1 MFLSQIINFKY
12 SKMLNLNKNVFILIS
27 LLFFNPLLQ
36 SDEGLNNDLYENV
49 LSEVEEILE
58 ENHFKKN
65 VKIKIKSIQEK
76 YLNSID
82 SQKMIFLKSDFD
94 KYIGEFIFGNEEQI
108 LFAFKT
114 FEFFKQKSSNLLNLQ
129 KEVIAA
135 INIESQLDTEGFI
148 FKDRENESRFTNEEA
163 LSNYHMNEARSELI
177 SIFLKEK
184 NLEKSKEKLLKR
196 LVNRE
201 KSLGRIS
208 NDDIFSMYVNSYT
221 GLYDPHTNYMAPK
234 NQEDFE
240 INMYLSLEGIGAI
253 LTIRD
258 GITEIVR
265 LIPGGPAEKS
275 GLINVAD
282 KIVGVAPKLTDEI
295 QDVRD
300 WRIDEVVNLIRGPK
314 GTKVK
319 LEVLSSSMDDDDIGR
334 FIEITRDVVKLED
347 QAAKKKELEINRS
360 GKLFNIGIIELPT
373 FYMDF
378 EAYKKN
384 RYNYKSSSKDVRT
397 LLRELDKNS
406 SDGIILDLRGNGGGS
421 LFEAY
426 SLAKLFIGRG
436 NVVQVMESNG
446 SIQPLGHTMGR
457 QNYIGPIAI
466 LVDKLSAS
474 ASEILAGV
482 IQDYQRGL
490 VIGSQTFGKGTVQR
504 MENLSYG
511 QIKFTEQ
518 KFYRVSG
525 ESTQHKGVIPD
536 IELPFVYSNQE
547 IGEMSYE
554 NALPYN
560 DISPV
565 YYETFDDLSNLDSI
579 KKYSDNRIKDSFM
592 SLYLTETKKL
602 SDLEKNRNLLPV
614 NLTMRKEIRKTSEYK
629 RLLIENK
636 LRKSLGLNPFE
647 NYEAF
652 SNSDLD
658 EISDKKDEI
667 ILEEAAQILIDQIL
681 IKESSRVSYR
691 R

>member
-1 MFLSQIINFKY
+1 MLSIKR
-12 SKMLNLNKNVFILIS
+12 KILIS
-27 LLFFNPLLQ
+27 IFLLFFNTYINSENL
-36 SDEGLNNDLYENV
+36 DLIKYENV
-49 LSEVEEILE
+49 LIEIKDILK

-65 VKIKIKSIQEK
+65 VSVSLEEIQKK
-76 YLNSID
+76 YLDSID
-82 SQKMIFLKSDFD
+82 SQKMIFTNDDFKNFVYD
-94 KYIGEFIFGNEEQI
+94 NDSSYSSQI
-108 LFAFKT
+108 EFAFNI
-114 FEFFKQKSSNLLNLQ
+114 FNVFKDKSINFLEIQRRAISN
-129 KEVIAA
+129 
-135 INIESQLDTEGFI
+135 INSEIQLDTNSFI
-148 FKDRENESRFTNEEA
+148 YKDREDLSRFENQDE
-163 LSNYHMNEARSELI
+163 LSLYHINEARSELI
-177 SIFLKEK
+177 SILLKEK
-184 NLEKSKEKLLKR
+184 KLEKSKEKLFKR
-196 LVNRE
+196 IANRE
-201 KSLGRIS
+201 KSLNRIS
-208 NDDIFSMYVNSYT
+208 NDDVFSMYVNSFT
-221 GLYDPHTNYMAPK
+221 SFYDPHTNYMTPK

-253 LTIRD
+253 LTIKD

-275 GLINVAD
+275 GLIKVSD
-282 KIVGVAPKLTDEI
+282 KIVGVASKVGNEI

-319 LEVLSSSMDDDDIGR
+319 LEVLSPSMSDYDVGK

-347 QAAKKKELEINRS
+347 QAAKKREIEINRS
-360 GKLFNIGIIELPT
+360 GKLFNIGVIELPT

-378 EAYKKN
+378 EAYRKN
-384 RYNYKSSSKDVRT
+384 RFNYKSSSKDVRR
-397 LLRELDKNS
+397 LLRELDKSN

-436 NVVQVMESNG
+436 NVLQVMESNG

-457 QNYIGPIAI
+457 QNYVGPIAI

-474 ASEILAGV
+474 ASEILAGA

-504 MENLSYG
+504 MEELSYG

-536 IELPFVYSNQE
+536 IELPFVFSNKE

-565 YYETFDDLSNLDSI
+565 YYETFENFSNLEPIQNYSKNRVEDS
-579 KKYSDNRIKDSFM
+579 SMN
-592 SLYLTETKKL
+592 LYVNENKKL
-602 SDLEKNRNLLPV
+602 NKLNSETNLLPV
-614 NLTMRKEIRKTSEYK
+614 NLTKRKEIRKSNEDR

-636 LRKSLGLNPFE
+636 LRESLGLETFNSFE
-647 NYEAF
+647 DF
-652 SNSDLD
+652 SNSDTD
-658 EISDKKDEI
+658 EISNKKDEI
-667 ILEEAAQILIDQIL
+667 ILKEAAQILIDQIL
-681 IKESSRVSYR
+681 IKESSRVSFIK
-691 R
+691 

>member
-1 MFLSQIINFKY
+1 MQ
-12 SKMLNLNKNVFILIS
+12 NLNKKNFILIA
-27 LLFFNPLLQ
+27 LLIFNAFLF
-36 SDEGLNNDLYENV
+36 SEEKLNIDKYKNV
-49 LSEVEEILE
+49 LSEVESILE

-65 VKIKIKSIQEK
+65 VNIDTKAIKEK

-82 SQKMIFLKSDFD
+82 SQKMVFDAEDFD
-94 KYIGEFIFGNEEQI
+94 NFSKIEDLNKFSQI
-108 LFAFKT
+108 KFAFEV
-114 FEFFKQKSSNLLNLQ
+114 FEVFKEKSIKFLDLQRQSITEINL
-129 KEVIAA
+129 
-135 INIESQLDTEGFI
+135 ESQLDTNDFI
-148 FKDRENESRFTNEEA
+148 FKDREDEKRFKNLEE
-163 LSNYHMNEARSELI
+163 LSEYHLKEAKSELI
-177 SIFLKEK
+177 SIYLKEK
-184 NLEKSKEKLLKR
+184 DLKKSKEKLLKR
-196 LVNRE
+196 FVNRE
-201 KSLGRIS
+201 KSLNRIS
-208 NDDIFSMYVNSYT
+208 EDDIFSMYVNSFT
-221 GLYDPHTNYMAPK
+221 SFYDPHTNYMTPK

-253 LTIRD
+253 LTIKD

-275 GLINVAD
+275 GLIKVSD
-282 KIVGVAPKLTDEI
+282 KIVGVASKVSEEV

-319 LEVLSSSMDDDDIGR
+319 LEVLAPSMDDDEIGKL
-334 FIEITRDVVKLED
+334 IEITRDVVKLED
-347 QAAKKKELEINRS
+347 QAAKKKEIEINRS

-378 EAYKKN
+378 DAYRKN
-384 RYNYKSSSKDVRT
+384 RYNYKSSSKDVRA
-397 LLRELDKNS
+397 LLRELDNNN

-457 QNYIGPIAI
+457 QNYVGPVAI

-474 ASEILAGV
+474 ASEILAGA

-490 VIGSQTFGKGTVQR
+490 IIGAQTFGKGTVQR

-536 IELPFVYSNQE
+536 IELPLVYSNQE

-565 YYETFDDLSNLDSI
+565 YYETFEELSDLDSL
-579 KKYSDNRIKDSFM
+579 KRYSDNRIKDSSM
-592 SLYLTETKKL
+592 SLYLNETKKL
-602 SDLEKNRNLLPV
+602 FEKEKERNLLPV
-614 NLTMRKEIRKTSEYK
+614 NLTRREKIREDNEIK
-629 RLLIENK
+629 RLSIENN
-636 LRKSLGLNPFE
+636 LRKSLGLDIFE
-647 NYEAF
+647 SYEKF
-652 SNSDLD
+652 TDSDLD

-667 ILEEAAQILIDQIL
+667 ILKEAAQILIDQI
-681 IKESSRVSYR
+681 IYKESSRLSFVN
-691 R
+691 

>member
-1 MFLSQIINFKY
+1 MQ
-12 SKMLNLNKNVFILIS
+12 NLNKKNFILIA
-27 LLFFNPLLQ
+27 LLIFNAFLF
-36 SDEGLNNDLYENV
+36 SEEKLNIDKYKNV
-49 LSEVEEILE
+49 LSEVESILE

-65 VKIKIKSIQEK
+65 VNIDTKAIKEK

-82 SQKMIFLKSDFD
+82 SQKMVFDAEDFD
-94 KYIGEFIFGNEEQI
+94 NFSKIEDLNKFSQI
-108 LFAFKT
+108 KFAFEV
-114 FEFFKQKSSNLLNLQ
+114 FEVFKEKSIKFLDLQRQSITEINL
-129 KEVIAA
+129 
-135 INIESQLDTEGFI
+135 ESQLDTNDFI
-148 FKDRENESRFTNEEA
+148 FKDREDEKRFKNLEE
-163 LSNYHMNEARSELI
+163 LSEYHLKEAKSELI
-177 SIFLKEK
+177 SIYLKEK
-184 NLEKSKEKLLKR
+184 DLKKSKEKLLKR
-196 LVNRE
+196 FVNRE
-201 KSLGRIS
+201 KSLNRIS
-208 NDDIFSMYVNSYT
+208 EDDIFSMYVNSFT
-221 GLYDPHTNYMAPK
+221 SFYDPHTNYMTPK

-253 LTIRD
+253 LTIKD

-275 GLINVAD
+275 GLIKVSD
-282 KIVGVAPKLTDEI
+282 KIVGVASKVSEEV

-319 LEVLSSSMDDDDIGR
+319 LEVLAPSMDDDEIGKL
-334 FIEITRDVVKLED
+334 IEITRDVVKLED
-347 QAAKKKELEINRS
+347 QAAKKKEIEINRS

-378 EAYKKN
+378 DAYRKN
-384 RYNYKSSSKDVRT
+384 RYNYKSSSKDVRA
-397 LLRELDKNS
+397 LLRELDNNN

-457 QNYIGPIAI
+457 QNYVGPVAI

-490 VIGSQTFGKGTVQR
+490 IIGAQTFGKGTVQR

-536 IELPFVYSNQE
+536 IELPLVYSNQE

-565 YYETFDDLSNLDSI
+565 YYETFEELSDLDSL
-579 KKYSDNRIKDSFM
+579 KRYSDNRIKDSSM
-592 SLYLTETKKL
+592 SLYLNETKKL
-602 SDLEKNRNLLPV
+602 FEKEKERNLLPV
-614 NLTMRKEIRKTSEYK
+614 NLTRREKIREDNEIK
-629 RLLIENK
+629 RLSIENN
-636 LRKSLGLNPFE
+636 LRKSLGLDIFE
-647 NYEAF
+647 SYEKF
-652 SNSDLD
+652 TDSDLD

-667 ILEEAAQILIDQIL
+667 ILKEAAQILIDQI
-681 IKESSRVSYR
+681 IYKESSRLSFVN
-691 R
+691 

>member
-1 MFLSQIINFKY
+1 MLSIKR
-12 SKMLNLNKNVFILIS
+12 KILIS
-27 LLFFNPLLQ
+27 IFLLFFNTYINSESL
-36 SDEGLNNDLYENV
+36 DLIKYENV
-49 LSEVEEILE
+49 LIEIKDILK

-65 VKIKIKSIQEK
+65 VSVSLEEIQKK
-76 YLNSID
+76 YLDSID
-82 SQKMIFLKSDFD
+82 SQKIIFTNDDFKNFVYD
-94 KYIGEFIFGNEEQI
+94 NDSSYSSQI
-108 LFAFKT
+108 EFAFNI
-114 FEFFKQKSSNLLNLQ
+114 FNVFKDKSINFLEIQRKAISN
-129 KEVIAA
+129 
-135 INIESQLDTEGFI
+135 INSEIQLDTNSFI
-148 FKDRENESRFTNEEA
+148 YKDREDLSRFENQDE
-163 LSNYHMNEARSELI
+163 LSLYHINEARSELI
-177 SIFLKEK
+177 SILLKEK
-184 NLEKSKEKLLKR
+184 KLEKSKEKLFKR
-196 LVNRE
+196 IANRE
-201 KSLGRIS
+201 KSLNRIS
-208 NDDIFSMYVNSYT
+208 NDDVFSMYVNSFT
-221 GLYDPHTNYMAPK
+221 SFYDPHTNYMTPK

-253 LTIRD
+253 LTIKD

-275 GLINVAD
+275 GLIKVSD
-282 KIVGVAPKLTDEI
+282 KIVGVASKVGNEI

-319 LEVLSSSMDDDDIGR
+319 LEVLSPSMSDYDVGK

-347 QAAKKKELEINRS
+347 QAAKKREIEINRS
-360 GKLFNIGIIELPT
+360 GKLFNIGVIELPT

-378 EAYKKN
+378 EAYRKN
-384 RYNYKSSSKDVRT
+384 RFNYKSSSKDVRR
-397 LLRELDKNS
+397 LLRELDKSN

-457 QNYIGPIAI
+457 QNYVGPIAI

-474 ASEILAGV
+474 ASEILAGA

-504 MENLSYG
+504 MEELSYG

-536 IELPFVYSNQE
+536 IELPFVFSNKE

-565 YYETFDDLSNLDSI
+565 YYETFENFSNLEPIQNYSKNRVEDS
-579 KKYSDNRIKDSFM
+579 SMN
-592 SLYLTETKKL
+592 LYVNENKKL
-602 SDLEKNRNLLPV
+602 NKLNSETNLLPV
-614 NLTMRKEIRKTSEYK
+614 NLTKRKEIRKSNEDR

-636 LRKSLGLNPFE
+636 LRESLGLETFNSFE
-647 NYEAF
+647 DF
-652 SNSDLD
+652 SNSDTD
-658 EISDKKDEI
+658 EISNKKDEI
-667 ILEEAAQILIDQIL
+667 ILKEAAQILIDQIL
-681 IKESSRVSYR
+681 IKESSRVSFIK
-691 R
+691 

>member
-1 MFLSQIINFKY
+1 VNFKI
-12 SKMLNLNKNVFILIS
+12 KNFILI
-27 LLFFNPLLQ
+27 FFLIFG
-36 SDEGLNNDLYENV
+36 SVVFSTDKANNEKYINV
-49 LSEVEEILE
+49 LSEVENILE

-65 VKIKIKSIQEK
+65 VIISPNQIKEK
-76 YLNSID
+76 FLNSID
-82 SQKMIFLKSDFD
+82 SQKTVFTLSNFNKLSNQRNFN
-94 KYIGEFIFGNEEQI
+94 KENQI
-108 LFAFKT
+108 EFAFEVFKKFKEKSINY
-114 FEFFKQKSSNLLNLQ
+114 FEIQKKEILN
-129 KEVIAA
+129 ITS
-135 INIESQLDTEGFI
+135 ESQLETGHFV
-148 FKDRENESRFTNEEA
+148 FKDREDENRFDSEDQLTK
-163 LSNYHMNEARSELI
+163 YQINEAKSELI
-177 SIFLKEK
+177 SILLKE
-184 NLEKSKEKLLKR
+184 NDLSKSKEKLLKR
-196 LVNRE
+196 LDNR
-201 KSLGRIS
+201 KKTLNRIS
-208 NDDIFSMYVNSYT
+208 NDDIFSMYVNSFT
-221 GLYDPHTNYMAPK
+221 SFYDPHTNYLTPK
-234 NQEDFE
+234 SQEDFE

-253 LTIRD
+253 LTIED

-275 GLINVAD
+275 GLIKVSD
-282 KIVGVAPKLTDEI
+282 KIVGVAPKLTEEI

-300 WRIDEVVNLIRGPK
+300 WRIDEVVDLIRGPK
-314 GTKVK
+314 GTKVR
-319 LEVLSSSMDDDDIGR
+319 LEVLSSSMEDDEIGKL
-334 FIEITRDVVKLED
+334 IEITRDVVKLED
-347 QAAKKKELEINRS
+347 QAAKKREIEIKRS

-378 EAYKKN
+378 DAYKKN

-397 LLRELDKNS
+397 LLRELDKNN

-474 ASEILAGV
+474 ASEILAGA

-490 VIGSQTFGKGTVQR
+490 VIGAQTFGKGTVQR

-525 ESTQHKGVIPD
+525 QSTQHKGVVPD
-536 IELPFVYSNQE
+536 IELPYVYSNKE

-565 YYETFDDLSNLDSI
+565 YYETFENLFNLESI
-579 KKYSDNRIKDSFM
+579 KKYSDNRIKNSSM
-592 SLYLTETKKL
+592 NSYIKETNQLIEDENDK
-602 SDLEKNRNLLPV
+602 NLLPV
-614 NLTMRKEIRKTSEYK
+614 NLSFRKEIKTKNEMK
-629 RLLIENK
+629 RLAIENE
-636 LRKSLGLNPFE
+636 LRSSMGLDVFE
-647 NYEAF
+647 SYEEF
-652 SNSDLD
+652 SNSDGM

-667 ILEEAAQILIDQIL
+667 ILKEAAEILIDQIL
-681 IKESSRVSYR
+681 MEQSSRISLR

>member
-1 MFLSQIINFKY
+1 MNFNIKHF
-12 SKMLNLNKNVFILIS
+12 VFIS
-27 LLFFNPLLQ
+27 VLLFGSTLFS
-36 SDEGLNNDLYENV
+36 SDKVSNEKYINV
-49 LSEVEEILE
+49 LSEVENILE

-65 VKIKIKSIQEK
+65 VTISSYQIKEK
-76 YLNSID
+76 FLNSID
-82 SQKMIFLKSDFD
+82 SQKMVFTLSNF
-94 KYIGEFIFGNEEQI
+94 NELSKQTNFNKEHQVE
-108 LFAFKT
+108 FAFEVFKKFKEKSFNY
-114 FEFFKQKSSNLLNLQ
+114 FEIQ
-129 KEVIAA
+129 KEA
-135 INIESQLDTEGFI
+135 ILNITSENQLETRHFI
-148 FKDRENESRFTNEEA
+148 FKDREDENRFDSEDQLIEYQIKEA
-163 LSNYHMNEARSELI
+163 KSELI
-177 SIFLKEK
+177 SILLKEK
-184 NLEKSKEKLLKR
+184 DLSKSKEKLLKR

-201 KSLGRIS
+201 KSLNRIS
-208 NDDIFSMYVNSYT
+208 NDDIFSMFVNSFT
-221 GLYDPHTNYMAPK
+221 SFYDPHTNYLTPK
-234 NQEDFE
+234 SQEDFE

-253 LTIRD
+253 LTIDD

-275 GLINVAD
+275 GLIKVSD
-282 KIVGVAPKLTDEI
+282 KIVGVASKLSEEI

-314 GTKVK
+314 GTKVR
-319 LEVLSSSMDDDDIGR
+319 LEVLSASMEDDEIGKL
-334 FIEITRDVVKLED
+334 IEITRDVVKLED
-347 QAAKKKELEINRS
+347 QAAKKREIEIKRS

-378 EAYKKN
+378 DAYKKN

-397 LLRELDKNS
+397 LLRELDKNN

-474 ASEILAGV
+474 ASEILAGA
-482 IQDYQRGL
+482 IQDYKRVL
-490 VIGSQTFGKGTVQR
+490 VIGAQTFGKGTVQR

-525 ESTQHKGVIPD
+525 QSTQHKGVIPD
-536 IELPFVYSNQE
+536 IELPYVYSNQE

-565 YYETFDDLSNLDSI
+565 YYETFENLSNLESI
-579 KKYSDNRIKDSFM
+579 KRYSNNRIKDSFM
-592 SLYLTETKKL
+592 NSYVKETKQLIEDENNK
-602 SDLEKNRNLLPV
+602 NLLPV
-614 NLTMRKEIRKTSEYK
+614 NLTTRKDIKTKNEMK
-629 RLLIENK
+629 RLAIENE
-636 LRKSLGLNPFE
+636 LRESLDLDIFE
-647 NYEAF
+647 SYEEFA
-652 SNSDLD
+652 NSDGE

-667 ILEEAAQILIDQIL
+667 ILQEAAEILIDQIL
-681 IKESSRVSYR
+681 MEQSSRISYR

>member
-1 MFLSQIINFKY
+1 MNFK
-12 SKMLNLNKNVFILIS
+12 NKNFILIFFLIFGS
-27 LLFFNPLLQ
+27 ALFS
-36 SDEGLNNDLYENV
+36 SDKANNKKYINV
-49 LSEVEEILE
+49 LSEVENILE

-65 VKIKIKSIQEK
+65 VIISPNQIKEK
-76 YLNSID
+76 FLNSID
-82 SQKMIFLKSDFD
+82 SQKTVFTLSNF
-94 KYIGEFIFGNEEQI
+94 NELSNQRNFNKENQI
-108 LFAFKT
+108 EFAFEV
-114 FEFFKQKSSNLLNLQ
+114 FEKFREKSINYFEIQKKEILN
-129 KEVIAA
+129 ITS
-135 INIESQLDTEGFI
+135 ESQLETEHFI
-148 FKDRENESRFTNEEA
+148 FKDREDENRFDSEDQ
-163 LSNYHMNEARSELI
+163 LVKYQINEAKSELI
-177 SIFLKEK
+177 SILLKE
-184 NLEKSKEKLLKR
+184 NDLSKSKEKLLKR
-196 LVNRE
+196 LTNRE
-201 KSLGRIS
+201 KTLNRIS
-208 NDDIFSMYVNSYT
+208 NDDIFSMYVNSFT
-221 GLYDPHTNYMAPK
+221 SFYDPHTHYLTPK
-234 NQEDFE
+234 SQEDFE

-253 LTIRD
+253 LTIED
-258 GITEIVR
+258 GITKIVR

-275 GLINVAD
+275 GLIKVSD
-282 KIVGVAPKLTDEI
+282 KIVGVAPKLTEEI

-300 WRIDEVVNLIRGPK
+300 WRIDEVVDLIRGPK
-314 GTKVK
+314 GTKVR
-319 LEVLSSSMDDDDIGR
+319 LEVLSSSMEDDEIGKL
-334 FIEITRDVVKLED
+334 IEITRDVVKLED
-347 QAAKKKELEINRS
+347 QAAKKREIEIKRS

-378 EAYKKN
+378 DAYKKN

-397 LLRELDKNS
+397 LLRELDKNN

-474 ASEILAGV
+474 ASEILAGA

-525 ESTQHKGVIPD
+525 QSTQHKGVVPD
-536 IELPFVYSNQE
+536 IELPYVYSNQE

-565 YYETFDDLSNLDSI
+565 YYETFENLFNLESI
-579 KKYSDNRIKDSFM
+579 KKYSDNRIKNSSM
-592 SLYLTETKKL
+592 NSYIKETNQLIEDENDK
-602 SDLEKNRNLLPV
+602 NLLPV
-614 NLTMRKEIRKTSEYK
+614 NLTFRKEIKIKNEIK
-629 RLLIENK
+629 RLAIENE
-636 LRKSLGLNPFE
+636 LRSSMGLDVFE
-647 NYEAF
+647 SYEEF
-652 SNSDLD
+652 SNSDGV

-667 ILEEAAQILIDQIL
+667 ILKEAAEILIDQIL
-681 IKESSRVSYR
+681 MEQSSRISFR

>member
-1 MFLSQIINFKY
+1 MNFNIKHF
-12 SKMLNLNKNVFILIS
+12 VFIS
-27 LLFFNPLLQ
+27 VLLFGSTLFS
-36 SDEGLNNDLYENV
+36 SDKVSNEKYINV
-49 LSEVEEILE
+49 LSEVENILE

-65 VKIKIKSIQEK
+65 VTISSNQIKEK
-76 YLNSID
+76 FLNSID
-82 SQKMIFLKSDFD
+82 SQKMVFTLSNF
-94 KYIGEFIFGNEEQI
+94 NELSKQTNFNKEHQVE
-108 LFAFKT
+108 FAFEVFKKFKEKSFNY
-114 FEFFKQKSSNLLNLQ
+114 FEIQ
-129 KEVIAA
+129 KEA
-135 INIESQLDTEGFI
+135 ILNITSENQLETQHFI
-148 FKDRENESRFTNEEA
+148 YKDREDENRFDSEDQLIEYQIKEA
-163 LSNYHMNEARSELI
+163 KSELI
-177 SIFLKEK
+177 SILLKEK
-184 NLEKSKEKLLKR
+184 DLSKSKEKLLKR

-201 KSLGRIS
+201 KSLNRIS
-208 NDDIFSMYVNSYT
+208 NDDIFSMFVNSFT
-221 GLYDPHTNYMAPK
+221 SFYDPHTNYLTPK
-234 NQEDFE
+234 SQEDFE

-253 LTIRD
+253 LTIDD

-275 GLINVAD
+275 GLIKVSD
-282 KIVGVAPKLTDEI
+282 KIVGVASKLSEEI

-314 GTKVK
+314 GTKVR
-319 LEVLSSSMDDDDIGR
+319 LEVLSASMEDDEIGKL
-334 FIEITRDVVKLED
+334 IEITRDVVKLED
-347 QAAKKKELEINRS
+347 QAAKKREIEIKRS

-378 EAYKKN
+378 DAYKKN

-397 LLRELDKNS
+397 LLRELDKNN

-474 ASEILAGV
+474 ASEILAGA

-490 VIGSQTFGKGTVQR
+490 VIGAQTFGKGTVQR

-525 ESTQHKGVIPD
+525 QSTQHKGVIPD
-536 IELPFVYSNQE
+536 IELPYVYSNQE

-565 YYETFDDLSNLDSI
+565 YYETFENLSNLESI
-579 KKYSDNRIKDSFM
+579 KRYSNNRIKDSSM
-592 SLYLTETKKL
+592 NSYVKETKQLIEDENDK
-602 SDLEKNRNLLPV
+602 NLLPV
-614 NLTMRKEIRKTSEYK
+614 NLTMRKDIKTKNEMK
-629 RLLIENK
+629 RLAIENE
-636 LRKSLGLNPFE
+636 LRGSLDLDIFE
-647 NYEAF
+647 SYEEFA
-652 SNSDLD
+652 NSDGE

-667 ILEEAAQILIDQIL
+667 ILQEAAEILIDQIL
-681 IKESSRVSYR
+681 MEQSSRISYR

>member
-1 MFLSQIINFKY
+1 MNFNIKHF
-12 SKMLNLNKNVFILIS
+12 VFIS
-27 LLFFNPLLQ
+27 VLLFGSTLFS
-36 SDEGLNNDLYENV
+36 SDKVSNEKYINV
-49 LSEVEEILE
+49 LSEVENILE

-65 VKIKIKSIQEK
+65 VTISSNQIKEK
-76 YLNSID
+76 FLNSID
-82 SQKMIFLKSDFD
+82 SQKMVFTLSNF
-94 KYIGEFIFGNEEQI
+94 NELSKQTNFNKEHQVE
-108 LFAFKT
+108 FAFEVFKKFKEKSFNY
-114 FEFFKQKSSNLLNLQ
+114 FEIQ
-129 KEVIAA
+129 KEA
-135 INIESQLDTEGFI
+135 ILNITSENQLETQHFI
-148 FKDRENESRFTNEEA
+148 YKDREDENRFDSEDQLIEYQIKEA
-163 LSNYHMNEARSELI
+163 KSELI
-177 SIFLKEK
+177 SILLKEK
-184 NLEKSKEKLLKR
+184 DLSKSKEKLLKR

-201 KSLGRIS
+201 KSLNRIS
-208 NDDIFSMYVNSYT
+208 NDDIFSMFVNSFT
-221 GLYDPHTNYMAPK
+221 SFYDPHTNYLTPK
-234 NQEDFE
+234 SQEDFE

-253 LTIRD
+253 LTIDD

-275 GLINVAD
+275 GLIKVSD
-282 KIVGVAPKLTDEI
+282 KIVGVASKLSEEI

-314 GTKVK
+314 GTKVR
-319 LEVLSSSMDDDDIGR
+319 LEVLSASMEDDEIGKL
-334 FIEITRDVVKLED
+334 IEITRDVVKLED
-347 QAAKKKELEINRS
+347 QAAKKREIEIKRS

-378 EAYKKN
+378 DAYKKN

-397 LLRELDKNS
+397 LLRELDKNN

-474 ASEILAGV
+474 ASEILAGA

-490 VIGSQTFGKGTVQR
+490 VIGAQTFGKGTVQR

-525 ESTQHKGVIPD
+525 QSTQHKGVIPD
-536 IELPFVYSNQE
+536 IELPYVYSNQE

-565 YYETFDDLSNLDSI
+565 YYETFENLSNLESI
-579 KKYSDNRIKDSFM
+579 KRYSNNRIKDSSM
-592 SLYLTETKKL
+592 NLYVKETKQLIEDENNK
-602 SDLEKNRNLLPV
+602 NLLPV
-614 NLTMRKEIRKTSEYK
+614 NLKTRKDLKTKNEMK
-629 RLLIENK
+629 RLAIENE
-636 LRKSLGLNPFE
+636 LRESLDLDIFE
-647 NYEAF
+647 SYEEFA
-652 SNSDLD
+652 NSDGE

-667 ILEEAAQILIDQIL
+667 ILQEAAEILIDQIL
-681 IKESSRVSYR
+681 MEQSSRISYR

>member
-1 MFLSQIINFKY
+1 MVFTLSNFNEL
-12 SKMLNLNKNVFILIS
+12 SKQTDFNKERQVEFA
-27 LLFFNPLLQ
+27 F
-36 SDEGLNNDLYENV
+36 
-49 LSEVEEILE
+49 EV
-58 ENHFKKN
+58 FKKF
-65 VKIKIKSIQEK
+65 KEKSFN
-76 YLNSID
+76 Y
-82 SQKMIFLKSDFD
+82 
-94 KYIGEFIFGNEEQI
+94 
-108 LFAFKT
+108 
-114 FEFFKQKSSNLLNLQ
+114 FEIQ
-129 KEVIAA
+129 KEA
-135 INIESQLDTEGFI
+135 ILNITSENQLETQHFI
-148 FKDRENESRFTNEEA
+148 FKDREDENRFDSEDQLIEYQIKEA
-163 LSNYHMNEARSELI
+163 KSELI
-177 SIFLKEK
+177 SILLKEK
-184 NLEKSKEKLLKR
+184 DLSKSKEKLLKR

-201 KSLGRIS
+201 KSLNRIS
-208 NDDIFSMYVNSYT
+208 NDDIFSMFVNSFT
-221 GLYDPHTNYMAPK
+221 SFYDPHTNYLTPK
-234 NQEDFE
+234 SQEDFE

-253 LTIRD
+253 LTIDD

-275 GLINVAD
+275 GLIKVSD
-282 KIVGVAPKLTDEI
+282 KIVGVASKLSEEI

-314 GTKVK
+314 GTKVR
-319 LEVLSSSMDDDDIGR
+319 LEVLSASMEDDEIGKL
-334 FIEITRDVVKLED
+334 IEITRDVVKLED
-347 QAAKKKELEINRS
+347 QAAKKREIEIKRS

-378 EAYKKN
+378 DAYKKN

-397 LLRELDKNS
+397 LLRELDKNN

-474 ASEILAGV
+474 ASEILAGA

-490 VIGSQTFGKGTVQR
+490 VIGAQTFGKGTVQR

-525 ESTQHKGVIPD
+525 QSTQHKGVIPD
-536 IELPFVYSNQE
+536 IELPYVYSNQE

-565 YYETFDDLSNLDSI
+565 YYETFENLSNLESI
-579 KKYSDNRIKDSFM
+579 KRYSDNRIKDSFM
-592 SLYLTETKKL
+592 NSYVKETKQLIEDENNK
-602 SDLEKNRNLLPV
+602 NLLPV
-614 NLTMRKEIRKTSEYK
+614 NLTIRKDIKTKSEMK
-629 RLLIENK
+629 RLAIENE
-636 LRKSLGLNPFE
+636 LRGSLDLDTFE
-647 NYEAF
+647 SYEEFA
-652 SNSDLD
+652 NSDGE

-667 ILEEAAQILIDQIL
+667 ILQEAAEILIDQIL
-681 IKESSRVSYR
+681 MEQSSRISYR

>member
-1 MFLSQIINFKY
+1 MNFKI
-12 SKMLNLNKNVFILIS
+12 KNFILI
-27 LLFFNPLLQ
+27 FFLIFG
-36 SDEGLNNDLYENV
+36 SAVFSTDKANNEKYISV
-49 LSEVEEILE
+49 LSEVENILE

-65 VKIKIKSIQEK
+65 VIISPNQIKEK
-76 YLNSID
+76 FLNSID
-82 SQKMIFLKSDFD
+82 SQKTVFTLSNF
-94 KYIGEFIFGNEEQI
+94 NELSKQRNFNKENQI
-108 LFAFKT
+108 EFAFEVFKKFKEKSINY
-114 FEFFKQKSSNLLNLQ
+114 FEIQKKEILN
-129 KEVIAA
+129 ITS
-135 INIESQLDTEGFI
+135 ESQLETGHFV
-148 FKDRENESRFTNEEA
+148 FKDREDENRFDSEDQLA
-163 LSNYHMNEARSELI
+163 KYQINEAKSELI
-177 SIFLKEK
+177 SILLKE
-184 NLEKSKEKLLKR
+184 NDLSKSKEKLLKR
-196 LVNRE
+196 LDNR
-201 KSLGRIS
+201 KKTLNRIS
-208 NDDIFSMYVNSYT
+208 NDDIFSMYVNSFT
-221 GLYDPHTNYMAPK
+221 SFYDPHTNYLTPK
-234 NQEDFE
+234 SQEDFE

-253 LTIRD
+253 LTIED

-275 GLINVAD
+275 GLIKVSD
-282 KIVGVAPKLTDEI
+282 KIVGVAPKLTEEI

-300 WRIDEVVNLIRGPK
+300 WRIDEVVDLIRGPK
-314 GTKVK
+314 GTKVR
-319 LEVLSSSMDDDDIGR
+319 LEVLSSSMEDDEIGKL
-334 FIEITRDVVKLED
+334 IEITRDVVKLED
-347 QAAKKKELEINRS
+347 QAAKKREIEIKRS

-378 EAYKKN
+378 DAYKKN

-397 LLRELDKNS
+397 LLRELDKNN

-474 ASEILAGV
+474 ASEILAGA

-490 VIGSQTFGKGTVQR
+490 VIGAQTFGKGTVQR

-525 ESTQHKGVIPD
+525 QSTQHKGVVPD
-536 IELPFVYSNQE
+536 IELPYVYSNKE

-565 YYETFDDLSNLDSI
+565 YYETFENLFNLESI
-579 KKYSDNRIKDSFM
+579 KKYSDNRIKNSSM
-592 SLYLTETKKL
+592 NSYIKETNQLIEDENDK
-602 SDLEKNRNLLPV
+602 NLLPV
-614 NLTMRKEIRKTSEYK
+614 NLSFRKEIKTKNEMK
-629 RLLIENK
+629 RLAIENE
-636 LRKSLGLNPFE
+636 LRNSMGLDVFE
-647 NYEAF
+647 SYEEF
-652 SNSDLD
+652 SNSDGM

-667 ILEEAAQILIDQIL
+667 ILKEAAEILIDQIL
-681 IKESSRVSYR
+681 MEQSSRISLR

>member
-1 MFLSQIINFKY
+1 MLSIKR
-12 SKMLNLNKNVFILIS
+12 KILIS
-27 LLFFNPLLQ
+27 IFLLFFNTYINSENL
-36 SDEGLNNDLYENV
+36 DLIKYENV
-49 LSEVEEILE
+49 LIEIKDILK

-65 VKIKIKSIQEK
+65 VSVSLEEIQKK
-76 YLNSID
+76 YLDSID
-82 SQKMIFLKSDFD
+82 SQKMIFTDDDF
-94 KYIGEFIFGNEEQI
+94 KNFIYGNDSSYLSQI
-108 LFAFKT
+108 EFAFNI
-114 FEFFKQKSSNLLNLQ
+114 FNVFKDKSINFLEIQRRAISN
-129 KEVIAA
+129 
-135 INIESQLDTEGFI
+135 INSEIQLDTNSFI
-148 FKDRENESRFTNEEA
+148 YKDREDLSRFENQDE
-163 LSNYHMNEARSELI
+163 LSLYHINEARSELI
-177 SIFLKEK
+177 SILLKEK
-184 NLEKSKEKLLKR
+184 KLEKSKEKLFKR
-196 LVNRE
+196 IANRE
-201 KSLGRIS
+201 KSLNRIS
-208 NDDIFSMYVNSYT
+208 NDDVFSMYVNSFT
-221 GLYDPHTNYMAPK
+221 SFYDPHTNYMTPK

-253 LTIRD
+253 LTIKD

-275 GLINVAD
+275 GLIKVSD
-282 KIVGVAPKLTDEI
+282 KIVGVASKVGNEI

-319 LEVLSSSMDDDDIGR
+319 LEVLSPSMSDYDVGK

-347 QAAKKKELEINRS
+347 QAAKKREIEINRS
-360 GKLFNIGIIELPT
+360 GKLFNIGVIELPT

-378 EAYKKN
+378 EAYRKN
-384 RYNYKSSSKDVRT
+384 RFNYKSSSKDVRR
-397 LLRELDKNS
+397 LLRELDKSN

-457 QNYIGPIAI
+457 QNYVGPIAI

-474 ASEILAGV
+474 ASEILAGA

-504 MENLSYG
+504 MEELSYG

-536 IELPFVYSNQE
+536 IELPFVFSNKE

-565 YYETFDDLSNLDSI
+565 YYETFENFSNLEPIQNYSKNRVEDS
-579 KKYSDNRIKDSFM
+579 SMN
-592 SLYLTETKKL
+592 LYVNENKKL
-602 SDLEKNRNLLPV
+602 NKLNSETNLLPV
-614 NLTMRKEIRKTSEYK
+614 NLTKRKEIRKSNEDR

-636 LRKSLGLNPFE
+636 LRESLGLETFNSFE
-647 NYEAF
+647 DF
-652 SNSDLD
+652 SNSDTD
-658 EISDKKDEI
+658 EISNKKDEI
-667 ILEEAAQILIDQIL
+667 ILKEAAQILIDQIL
-681 IKESSRVSYR
+681 IKESSRVSFIK
-691 R
+691 

>member
-1 MFLSQIINFKY
+1 MQ
-12 SKMLNLNKNVFILIS
+12 NLNKKNFILIA
-27 LLFFNPLLQ
+27 LLIFNAFLF
-36 SDEGLNNDLYENV
+36 SEEKLNIDKYKNV
-49 LSEVEEILE
+49 LSEVESILE

-65 VKIKIKSIQEK
+65 VSIDTKAIKEK

-82 SQKMIFLKSDFD
+82 SQKMVFDAEDFD
-94 KYIGEFIFGNEEQI
+94 NFSKIEDLNKFSQI
-108 LFAFKT
+108 KFAFEV
-114 FEFFKQKSSNLLNLQ
+114 FEVFKEKSIKFLDLQRQSITEINL
-129 KEVIAA
+129 
-135 INIESQLDTEGFI
+135 ESQLDTNDFI
-148 FKDRENESRFTNEEA
+148 FKDREDEKRFKNLEDLSEYHLKEA
-163 LSNYHMNEARSELI
+163 KSELI
-177 SIFLKEK
+177 SIYLKEK
-184 NLEKSKEKLLKR
+184 DLKKSKEKLLKR
-196 LVNRE
+196 FVNRE
-201 KSLGRIS
+201 KSLNRIS
-208 NDDIFSMYVNSYT
+208 EDDIFSMYVNSFT
-221 GLYDPHTNYMAPK
+221 SFYDPHTNYMTPK

-253 LTIRD
+253 LTIKD

-275 GLINVAD
+275 GLIKVSD
-282 KIVGVAPKLTDEI
+282 KIVGVASKVSEEV

-319 LEVLSSSMDDDDIGR
+319 LEVLAPSMDDDEIGKL
-334 FIEITRDVVKLED
+334 IEITRDVVKLED
-347 QAAKKKELEINRS
+347 QAAKKKEIEINRS

-378 EAYKKN
+378 DAYRKN
-384 RYNYKSSSKDVRT
+384 RYNYKSSSKDVRA
-397 LLRELDKNS
+397 LLRELDNNN

-457 QNYIGPIAI
+457 QNYVGPVAI

-490 VIGSQTFGKGTVQR
+490 IIGAQTFGKGTVQR

-536 IELPFVYSNQE
+536 IELPLVYSNQE

-565 YYETFDDLSNLDSI
+565 YYETFEELSDLDSL
-579 KKYSDNRIKDSFM
+579 KRYSDNRIKDSSM
-592 SLYLTETKKL
+592 SLYLNETKKL
-602 SDLEKNRNLLPV
+602 FEKEKERNLLPV
-614 NLTMRKEIRKTSEYK
+614 NLTRREKIREDNEIK
-629 RLLIENK
+629 RLSIENN
-636 LRKSLGLNPFE
+636 LRKSLGLDIFE
-647 NYEAF
+647 SYEKF
-652 SNSDLD
+652 TDSDLD

-667 ILEEAAQILIDQIL
+667 ILKEAAQILIDQI
-681 IKESSRVSYR
+681 IYKESSRLSFVN
-691 R
+691 

>member
-1 MFLSQIINFKY
+1 MQ
-12 SKMLNLNKNVFILIS
+12 NLNKKNFILIA
-27 LLFFNPLLQ
+27 LLIFNAFLF
-36 SDEGLNNDLYENV
+36 SEEKLNIDKYKNV
-49 LSEVEEILE
+49 LSEVESILE

-65 VKIKIKSIQEK
+65 VSIDTKAIKEK
-76 YLNSID
+76 YFNSID
-82 SQKMIFLKSDFD
+82 SQKMVFDAEDFD
-94 KYIGEFIFGNEEQI
+94 NFSKIEDLNKFSQI
-108 LFAFKT
+108 KFAFEV
-114 FEFFKQKSSNLLNLQ
+114 FEVFKEKSIKFLDLQRQSITEINL
-129 KEVIAA
+129 
-135 INIESQLDTEGFI
+135 ESQLDTNDFI
-148 FKDRENESRFTNEEA
+148 FKDREDEKRFKNLEE
-163 LSNYHMNEARSELI
+163 LSEYHLKEAKSELI
-177 SIFLKEK
+177 SIYLKEK
-184 NLEKSKEKLLKR
+184 DLKKSKEKLLKR
-196 LVNRE
+196 FVNRE
-201 KSLGRIS
+201 KSLNRIS
-208 NDDIFSMYVNSYT
+208 EDDIFSMYVNSFT
-221 GLYDPHTNYMAPK
+221 SFYDPHTNYMTPK

-253 LTIRD
+253 LTIKD

-275 GLINVAD
+275 GLIKVSD
-282 KIVGVAPKLTDEI
+282 KIVGVASKVSEEV

-319 LEVLSSSMDDDDIGR
+319 LEVLAPSMDDDEIGKL
-334 FIEITRDVVKLED
+334 IEITRDVVKLED
-347 QAAKKKELEINRS
+347 QAAKKKEIEINRS

-378 EAYKKN
+378 DAYRKN
-384 RYNYKSSSKDVRT
+384 RYNYKSSSKDVRA
-397 LLRELDKNS
+397 LLRELDNNN

-457 QNYIGPIAI
+457 QNYVGPVAI

-474 ASEILAGV
+474 ASEILAGA

-490 VIGSQTFGKGTVQR
+490 IIGAQTFGKGTVQR

-536 IELPFVYSNQE
+536 IELPLVYSNQE

-565 YYETFDDLSNLDSI
+565 YYETFEELSDLDSL
-579 KKYSDNRIKDSFM
+579 KRYSDNRIKDSSM
-592 SLYLTETKKL
+592 SLYLNETKKL
-602 SDLEKNRNLLPV
+602 FEKEKERNLLPV
-614 NLTMRKEIRKTSEYK
+614 NLTRREKIREDNEIK
-629 RLLIENK
+629 RLSIENN
-636 LRKSLGLNPFE
+636 LRKSLGLDIFE
-647 NYEAF
+647 SYEKF
-652 SNSDLD
+652 TDSDLD

-667 ILEEAAQILIDQIL
+667 ILKEAAQILIDQI
-681 IKESSRVSYR
+681 IYKESSRLSFVN
-691 R
+691 

>member
-1 MFLSQIINFKY
+1 MNFNIKHF
-12 SKMLNLNKNVFILIS
+12 VFIS
-27 LLFFNPLLQ
+27 VLLFGSTLFS
-36 SDEGLNNDLYENV
+36 SDKVSNEKYINV
-49 LSEVEEILE
+49 LSEVENILE

-65 VKIKIKSIQEK
+65 VTISSYQIKEK
-76 YLNSID
+76 FLNSID
-82 SQKMIFLKSDFD
+82 SQKMVFTLSNF
-94 KYIGEFIFGNEEQI
+94 NELSKQTNFNKEHQVE
-108 LFAFKT
+108 FAFEVFKKFKEKSFNY
-114 FEFFKQKSSNLLNLQ
+114 FEIQ
-129 KEVIAA
+129 KEA
-135 INIESQLDTEGFI
+135 ILNITSENQLETQHFI
-148 FKDRENESRFTNEEA
+148 FKDREDENRFDSEDQLIEYQIKEA
-163 LSNYHMNEARSELI
+163 KSELI
-177 SIFLKEK
+177 SILLKEK
-184 NLEKSKEKLLKR
+184 DLSKSKEKLLKR

-201 KSLGRIS
+201 KSLNRIS
-208 NDDIFSMYVNSYT
+208 NDDIFSMFVNSFT
-221 GLYDPHTNYMAPK
+221 SFYDPHTNYLTPK
-234 NQEDFE
+234 SQEDFE

-253 LTIRD
+253 LTIDD

-275 GLINVAD
+275 GLIKVSD
-282 KIVGVAPKLTDEI
+282 KIVGVASKLSEEI

-314 GTKVK
+314 GTKVR
-319 LEVLSSSMDDDDIGR
+319 LEVLSASMEDDEIGKL
-334 FIEITRDVVKLED
+334 IEITRDVVKLED
-347 QAAKKKELEINRS
+347 QAAKKREIEIKRS

-378 EAYKKN
+378 DAYKKN

-397 LLRELDKNS
+397 LLRELDKNN

-474 ASEILAGV
+474 ASEILAGA

-490 VIGSQTFGKGTVQR
+490 VIGAQTFGKGTVQR

-525 ESTQHKGVIPD
+525 QSTQHKGVIPD
-536 IELPFVYSNQE
+536 IELPYVYSNQE

-565 YYETFDDLSNLDSI
+565 YYETFENLSNLESI
-579 KKYSDNRIKDSFM
+579 KRYSNNRIKDSFM
-592 SLYLTETKKL
+592 NSYVKETKQLIEDENNK
-602 SDLEKNRNLLPV
+602 NLLPV
-614 NLTMRKEIRKTSEYK
+614 NLTTRKDIKTKNEMK
-629 RLLIENK
+629 RLAIENE
-636 LRKSLGLNPFE
+636 LRGSLDLDIFE
-647 NYEAF
+647 SYEEFA
-652 SNSDLD
+652 NSDGE

-667 ILEEAAQILIDQIL
+667 ILQEAAEILIDQIL
-681 IKESSRVSYR
+681 MEQSSRISYR

>member
-1 MFLSQIINFKY
+1 MNFKI
-12 SKMLNLNKNVFILIS
+12 KNFILI
-27 LLFFNPLLQ
+27 FFLIFG
-36 SDEGLNNDLYENV
+36 SAVFSTDKANNEKYINV
-49 LSEVEEILE
+49 LSEVENILE

-65 VKIKIKSIQEK
+65 VFISSNQIKEK
-76 YLNSID
+76 FLNSID
-82 SQKMIFLKSDFD
+82 SQKTVFTLSNF
-94 KYIGEFIFGNEEQI
+94 NELSNQRNFNKENQI
-108 LFAFKT
+108 EFAFEV
-114 FEFFKQKSSNLLNLQ
+114 FEKFKEKSINYFEIQKKEILN
-129 KEVIAA
+129 ITS
-135 INIESQLDTEGFI
+135 ESQLETENFI
-148 FKDRENESRFTNEEA
+148 FKDREDENRFDSEDQ
-163 LSNYHMNEARSELI
+163 LIKYQINEAKSELI
-177 SIFLKEK
+177 SILLKE
-184 NLEKSKEKLLKR
+184 NDLSKSKEKLLKR
-196 LVNRE
+196 LANR
-201 KSLGRIS
+201 KKTLNRIS
-208 NDDIFSMYVNSYT
+208 NDDIFSMYVNSFT
-221 GLYDPHTNYMAPK
+221 SFYDPHTNYLTPK
-234 NQEDFE
+234 SQEDFE

-253 LTIRD
+253 LTIED

-275 GLINVAD
+275 GLIKVSD
-282 KIVGVAPKLTDEI
+282 KIVGVAPKLTEEI

-300 WRIDEVVNLIRGPK
+300 WRIDEVVDLIRGPK
-314 GTKVK
+314 GTKVR
-319 LEVLSSSMDDDDIGR
+319 LEVLSSSMEDDEIGKL
-334 FIEITRDVVKLED
+334 IEITRDVVKLED
-347 QAAKKKELEINRS
+347 QAAKKREIEIKRS

-378 EAYKKN
+378 DAYKKN

-397 LLRELDKNS
+397 LLRELDKNN

-474 ASEILAGV
+474 ASEILAGA

-525 ESTQHKGVIPD
+525 QSTQHKGVVPD
-536 IELPFVYSNQE
+536 IELPYVYSNQE

-565 YYETFDDLSNLDSI
+565 YYETFENLFNLESI
-579 KKYSDNRIKDSFM
+579 KRYSSNRIKNSSM
-592 SLYLTETKKL
+592 NSYVKETKQLIEDENDK
-602 SDLEKNRNLLPV
+602 NLLPV
-614 NLTMRKEIRKTSEYK
+614 NLTLRKEIKINNEIK
-629 RLLIENK
+629 RLAIENE
-636 LRKSLGLNPFE
+636 LRGSMGLDIFE
-647 NYEAF
+647 SYEEF
-652 SNSDLD
+652 SNSDGV

-667 ILEEAAQILIDQIL
+667 ILKEAAEILIDQIL
-681 IKESSRVSYR
+681 MKQSSRISFR

>member
-1 MFLSQIINFKY
+1 MNFNIKHF
-12 SKMLNLNKNVFILIS
+12 VFIS
-27 LLFFNPLLQ
+27 VLLFGSTLFS
-36 SDEGLNNDLYENV
+36 SDKASNEKYINV
-49 LSEVEEILE
+49 LSEVENILE

-65 VKIKIKSIQEK
+65 VTISSYQIKEMF
-76 YLNSID
+76 LNSID
-82 SQKMIFLKSDFD
+82 SHKMVFTLSNF
-94 KYIGEFIFGNEEQI
+94 NELSKQTNFNKEHQVE
-108 LFAFKT
+108 FAFEVFKKFKEKSFNY
-114 FEFFKQKSSNLLNLQ
+114 FEIQ
-129 KEVIAA
+129 KEA
-135 INIESQLDTEGFI
+135 ILNITSENQLETQHFI
-148 FKDRENESRFTNEEA
+148 FKDREDENRFDSEDQLIEYQIKEA
-163 LSNYHMNEARSELI
+163 KSELI
-177 SIFLKEK
+177 SILLKEK
-184 NLEKSKEKLLKR
+184 DLSKSKEKLLKR

-201 KSLGRIS
+201 KSLNRIS
-208 NDDIFSMYVNSYT
+208 NDDIFSMFVNSFT
-221 GLYDPHTNYMAPK
+221 SFYDPHTNYLTPK
-234 NQEDFE
+234 SQEDFE

-253 LTIRD
+253 LTIDD

-275 GLINVAD
+275 GLIKVSD
-282 KIVGVAPKLTDEI
+282 KIVGVAPKLSEEI

-314 GTKVK
+314 GTKVR
-319 LEVLSSSMDDDDIGR
+319 LEVLSASMEDDEIGKL
-334 FIEITRDVVKLED
+334 IEITRDVVKLED
-347 QAAKKKELEINRS
+347 QAAKKREIEIKRS

-378 EAYKKN
+378 DAYKKN
-384 RYNYKSSSKDVRT
+384 RYNYKSCSKDVRT
-397 LLRELDKNS
+397 LLRELDKNN

-421 LFEAY
+421 LFEPY

-474 ASEILAGV
+474 ASEILAGA

-490 VIGSQTFGKGTVQR
+490 VIGAQTFGKGTVQR

-525 ESTQHKGVIPD
+525 QSTQHKGVIPD
-536 IELPFVYSNQE
+536 IELPYVYSNQE

-565 YYETFDDLSNLDSI
+565 YYETFENLSNLESI
-579 KKYSDNRIKDSFM
+579 KRYSNNRIKDSFM
-592 SLYLTETKKL
+592 NSYVKETKQLIEDENNK
-602 SDLEKNRNLLPV
+602 NLLPV
-614 NLTMRKEIRKTSEYK
+614 NLKTRKDLKTKNEMK
-629 RLLIENK
+629 RLAIENE
-636 LRKSLGLNPFE
+636 LRESLDLDIFE
-647 NYEAF
+647 SYEEFA
-652 SNSDLD
+652 NSDGE

-667 ILEEAAQILIDQIL
+667 ILQEAAEILIDQIL
-681 IKESSRVSYR
+681 MEQSSRISYR

>member
-1 MFLSQIINFKY
+1 MNFK
-12 SKMLNLNKNVFILIS
+12 NKNFILIFFLIFGS
-27 LLFFNPLLQ
+27 ALF
-36 SDEGLNNDLYENV
+36 SIDKANNEKYINV
-49 LSEVEEILE
+49 LSEVENILE

-65 VKIKIKSIQEK
+65 VIISSNQIKEK
-76 YLNSID
+76 FLNSID
-82 SQKMIFLKSDFD
+82 SQKTVFTLSNFNELLKQRNFN
-94 KYIGEFIFGNEEQI
+94 KENQVE
-108 LFAFKT
+108 FAFEV
-114 FEFFKQKSSNLLNLQ
+114 FEKFKEKSINYFEIQKKEILNITS
-129 KEVIAA
+129 E
-135 INIESQLDTEGFI
+135 NQLETEHFI
-148 FKDRENESRFTNEEA
+148 FKDREDENRFDSEDQ
-163 LSNYHMNEARSELI
+163 LVKYQVNEAKSELI
-177 SIFLKEK
+177 SILLKE
-184 NLEKSKEKLLKR
+184 NDLSKSKEKLLKR
-196 LVNRE
+196 LANRE
-201 KSLGRIS
+201 KTLNRIS
-208 NDDIFSMYVNSYT
+208 NDDIFSMYVNSFT
-221 GLYDPHTNYMAPK
+221 SFYDPHTNYLTPK
-234 NQEDFE
+234 SQEDFE

-253 LTIRD
+253 LTIED

-275 GLINVAD
+275 GLIKVSD
-282 KIVGVAPKLTDEI
+282 KIVGVAPKLTEEI

-300 WRIDEVVNLIRGPK
+300 WRIDEVVDLIRGPK
-314 GTKVK
+314 GTKVR
-319 LEVLSSSMDDDDIGR
+319 LEVLSSSMENDEIGKL
-334 FIEITRDVVKLED
+334 IEITRDVVKLED
-347 QAAKKKELEINRS
+347 QAAKKREIEINRS

-378 EAYKKN
+378 DAYKKN

-397 LLRELDKNS
+397 LLRELDKNN

-474 ASEILAGV
+474 ASEILAGA

-525 ESTQHKGVIPD
+525 QSTQHKGVVPD
-536 IELPFVYSNQE
+536 IELPYVYSNKE

-565 YYETFDDLSNLDSI
+565 YYETFENLFNLESI
-579 KKYSDNRIKDSFM
+579 KKYSDNRIKNSSM
-592 SLYLTETKKL
+592 NSYIKETNQLIEDENDK
-602 SDLEKNRNLLPV
+602 NLLPV
-614 NLTMRKEIRKTSEYK
+614 NLSFRKEIKTKNEMK
-629 RLLIENK
+629 RLAIENE
-636 LRKSLGLNPFE
+636 LRSSMGLDVFE
-647 NYEAF
+647 SYEEF
-652 SNSDLD
+652 SNSDGM

-667 ILEEAAQILIDQIL
+667 ILKEAAEILIDQIL
-681 IKESSRVSYR
+681 MEQSSRISLR

>member
-1 MFLSQIINFKY
+1 MNFKI
-12 SKMLNLNKNVFILIS
+12 KNFILI
-27 LLFFNPLLQ
+27 FFLIFG
-36 SDEGLNNDLYENV
+36 SVVFSTDKANNEKYINV
-49 LSEVEEILE
+49 LSEVENILE

-65 VKIKIKSIQEK
+65 VIISPNQIKEK
-76 YLNSID
+76 FLNSID
-82 SQKMIFLKSDFD
+82 SQKTVFTLSNF
-94 KYIGEFIFGNEEQI
+94 NELSKQRNFNKENQI
-108 LFAFKT
+108 EFAFEVFKKFKEKSINY
-114 FEFFKQKSSNLLNLQ
+114 FEIQKKEILN
-129 KEVIAA
+129 ITS
-135 INIESQLDTEGFI
+135 ESQLETEHFI
-148 FKDRENESRFTNEEA
+148 FKDREDENRFDSEDQ
-163 LSNYHMNEARSELI
+163 LVKYQINEAKSELI
-177 SIFLKEK
+177 SILLKE
-184 NLEKSKEKLLKR
+184 NDLSKSKEKLLKR
-196 LVNRE
+196 LANR
-201 KSLGRIS
+201 KKTLNRIS
-208 NDDIFSMYVNSYT
+208 NDDIFSMYVNSFT
-221 GLYDPHTNYMAPK
+221 SFYDPHTNYLTPK
-234 NQEDFE
+234 SQEDFE

-253 LTIRD
+253 LTIED

-275 GLINVAD
+275 GLIKVSD
-282 KIVGVAPKLTDEI
+282 KIVGVAPKLTEEI

-300 WRIDEVVNLIRGPK
+300 WRIDEVVDLIRGPK
-314 GTKVK
+314 GTKVR
-319 LEVLSSSMDDDDIGR
+319 LEVLSSSMEDDEIGKL
-334 FIEITRDVVKLED
+334 IEITRDVVKLED
-347 QAAKKKELEINRS
+347 QAAKKREIEIKRS

-378 EAYKKN
+378 DAYKKN

-397 LLRELDKNS
+397 LLRELDKNN

-474 ASEILAGV
+474 ASEILAGA

-490 VIGSQTFGKGTVQR
+490 VIGAQTFGKGTVQR

-525 ESTQHKGVIPD
+525 QSTQHKGVVPD
-536 IELPFVYSNQE
+536 IELPYVYSNQE

-565 YYETFDDLSNLDSI
+565 YYETFDNLFNLESI
-579 KKYSDNRIKDSFM
+579 KKYSDNRIKNSSM
-592 SLYLTETKKL
+592 NSYIKETNQLIEDENDK
-602 SDLEKNRNLLPV
+602 NLLPV
-614 NLTMRKEIRKTSEYK
+614 NLSFRKEIKTKNEMK
-629 RLLIENK
+629 RLAIENE
-636 LRKSLGLNPFE
+636 LRSSMGLDVFE
-647 NYEAF
+647 SYEEF
-652 SNSDLD
+652 SNSDGM

-667 ILEEAAQILIDQIL
+667 ILKEAAEILIDQIL
-681 IKESSRVSYR
+681 MEQSSRISLR

>member
-1 MFLSQIINFKY
+1 MNFNIKHF
-12 SKMLNLNKNVFILIS
+12 VFIS
-27 LLFFNPLLQ
+27 LLLFGSTLFS
-36 SDEGLNNDLYENV
+36 SDKVSNEKYINV
-49 LSEVEEILE
+49 LSEVENILE

-65 VKIKIKSIQEK
+65 VTISSYQIKEK
-76 YLNSID
+76 FLNSID
-82 SQKMIFLKSDFD
+82 SQKMVFTLSNF
-94 KYIGEFIFGNEEQI
+94 NELSKQTNFNKEHQVE
-108 LFAFKT
+108 FAFEVFKKFKEKSFNY
-114 FEFFKQKSSNLLNLQ
+114 FEIQ
-129 KEVIAA
+129 KEA
-135 INIESQLDTEGFI
+135 ILNITSENQLETQHFI
-148 FKDRENESRFTNEEA
+148 FKDREDENRFDSEDQLIEYQIKEA
-163 LSNYHMNEARSELI
+163 KSELI
-177 SIFLKEK
+177 SILLKEK
-184 NLEKSKEKLLKR
+184 DLSKSKEKLLKR

-201 KSLGRIS
+201 KSLNRIS
-208 NDDIFSMYVNSYT
+208 NDDIFSMFVNSFT
-221 GLYDPHTNYMAPK
+221 SFYDPHTNYLTPK
-234 NQEDFE
+234 SQEDFE

-253 LTIRD
+253 LTIDD

-275 GLINVAD
+275 GLIKVSD
-282 KIVGVAPKLTDEI
+282 KIVGVASKLSEEI

-314 GTKVK
+314 GTKVR
-319 LEVLSSSMDDDDIGR
+319 LEVLSASMEDDEIGKL
-334 FIEITRDVVKLED
+334 IEITRDVVKLED
-347 QAAKKKELEINRS
+347 QAAKKREIEIKRS

-378 EAYKKN
+378 DAYKKN

-397 LLRELDKNS
+397 LLRELDKNN

-474 ASEILAGV
+474 ASEILAGA

-490 VIGSQTFGKGTVQR
+490 VIGAQTFGKGTVQR

-525 ESTQHKGVIPD
+525 QSTQHKGVIPD
-536 IELPFVYSNQE
+536 IELPYVYSNQE

-565 YYETFDDLSNLDSI
+565 YYETFENLSNLESI
-579 KKYSDNRIKDSFM
+579 KRYSNNRIKDSFM
-592 SLYLTETKKL
+592 NSYVKETKQLIEDENNK
-602 SDLEKNRNLLPV
+602 NLLPV
-614 NLTMRKEIRKTSEYK
+614 NLTTRKDLKTKNEMK
-629 RLLIENK
+629 RLAIENE
-636 LRKSLGLNPFE
+636 LRESLDLDIFE
-647 NYEAF
+647 SYEEFA
-652 SNSDLD
+652 NSDGE

-667 ILEEAAQILIDQIL
+667 ILQEAAEILIDQIL
-681 IKESSRVSYR
+681 MEQSSRISYR

>member
-1 MFLSQIINFKY
+1 MNFNIKHF
-12 SKMLNLNKNVFILIS
+12 VFIS
-27 LLFFNPLLQ
+27 VLLFGSTLFS
-36 SDEGLNNDLYENV
+36 SDKVSNEKYINVLYE
-49 LSEVEEILE
+49 VENILE

-65 VKIKIKSIQEK
+65 VTISSNQIKEK
-76 YLNSID
+76 FLNSID
-82 SQKMIFLKSDFD
+82 SQKMVFTLTNF
-94 KYIGEFIFGNEEQI
+94 NELSKQTNFNKEHQVE
-108 LFAFKT
+108 FAFEVFKKFKEKSFNY
-114 FEFFKQKSSNLLNLQ
+114 FEIQ
-129 KEVIAA
+129 KEA
-135 INIESQLDTEGFI
+135 ILNITSENQLETQHFI
-148 FKDRENESRFTNEEA
+148 FKDREDENRFDSEDRLIEYQIKEA
-163 LSNYHMNEARSELI
+163 KSELI
-177 SIFLKEK
+177 SILLKEK
-184 NLEKSKEKLLKR
+184 DLSKSKEKLLKR

-201 KSLGRIS
+201 KSLNRIS
-208 NDDIFSMYVNSYT
+208 NDDIFSMFVNSFT
-221 GLYDPHTNYMAPK
+221 SFYDPHTNYLTPK
-234 NQEDFE
+234 SQEDFE

-253 LTIRD
+253 LTIDD

-275 GLINVAD
+275 GLIKVSD
-282 KIVGVAPKLTDEI
+282 KIVGVASKLSEEI

-314 GTKVK
+314 GTKVR
-319 LEVLSSSMDDDDIGR
+319 LEVLSASMEDDEIGKL
-334 FIEITRDVVKLED
+334 IEITRDVVKLED
-347 QAAKKKELEINRS
+347 QAAKKREIEIKRS
-360 GKLFNIGIIELPT
+360 GKLFNIGIIELPA

-378 EAYKKN
+378 DAYKKN

-397 LLRELDKNS
+397 LLRELDKNN

-474 ASEILAGV
+474 ASEILAGA

-490 VIGSQTFGKGTVQR
+490 VIGAQTFGKGTVQR

-525 ESTQHKGVIPD
+525 QSTQHKGVIPD
-536 IELPFVYSNQE
+536 IELPYVYSNQE

-565 YYETFDDLSNLDSI
+565 YYETFENLTNLESI
-579 KKYSDNRIKDSFM
+579 KRYSNNRIKDSFM
-592 SLYLTETKKL
+592 NSYVKETKQLIEDENNK
-602 SDLEKNRNLLPV
+602 NLLPV
-614 NLTMRKEIRKTSEYK
+614 NLTTRKDIKTKNEMK
-629 RLLIENK
+629 RLAIENE
-636 LRKSLGLNPFE
+636 LRGSLDLDIFE
-647 NYEAF
+647 SYEEFA
-652 SNSDLD
+652 NSDGE

-667 ILEEAAQILIDQIL
+667 ILQEAAEILIDQIL
-681 IKESSRVSYR
+681 MEQSSRISYR

>member
-1 MFLSQIINFKY
+1 MLSIKR
-12 SKMLNLNKNVFILIS
+12 KILIS
-27 LLFFNPLLQ
+27 IFLLFFNTYINSENL
-36 SDEGLNNDLYENV
+36 DLIKYENV
-49 LSEVEEILE
+49 LIEIKDILK

-65 VKIKIKSIQEK
+65 VSVSLEEIQKK
-76 YLNSID
+76 YLDSID
-82 SQKMIFLKSDFD
+82 SQKMIFTNDDFKNFVYD
-94 KYIGEFIFGNEEQI
+94 NDSSYTSQI
-108 LFAFKT
+108 EFAFNI
-114 FEFFKQKSSNLLNLQ
+114 FNVFKDKSIDFLEIQRRAISN
-129 KEVIAA
+129 
-135 INIESQLDTEGFI
+135 INSEIQLDTNSFI
-148 FKDRENESRFTNEEA
+148 YKDREDLSRFENQDE
-163 LSNYHMNEARSELI
+163 LSLYHINEARSELI
-177 SIFLKEK
+177 SILLKEK
-184 NLEKSKEKLLKR
+184 KLEKSKEKLFKR
-196 LVNRE
+196 IANRE
-201 KSLGRIS
+201 KSLNRIS
-208 NDDIFSMYVNSYT
+208 NDDVFSMYVNSFT
-221 GLYDPHTNYMAPK
+221 SFYDPHTNYMTPK

-253 LTIRD
+253 LTIKD

-275 GLINVAD
+275 GLIKVSD
-282 KIVGVAPKLTDEI
+282 KIVGVASKVGNEI

-319 LEVLSSSMDDDDIGR
+319 LEVLSPSMSDYDVGK

-347 QAAKKKELEINRS
+347 QAAKKREIEINRS
-360 GKLFNIGIIELPT
+360 GKLFNIGVIELPT

-378 EAYKKN
+378 EAYRKN
-384 RYNYKSSSKDVRT
+384 RFNYKSSSKDVRR
-397 LLRELDKNS
+397 LLRELDKSN

-436 NVVQVMESNG
+436 NVLQVMESNG

-457 QNYIGPIAI
+457 QNYVGPIAI

-474 ASEILAGV
+474 ASEILAGA

-504 MENLSYG
+504 MEELSYG

-536 IELPFVYSNQE
+536 IELPFVFSNKE

-565 YYETFDDLSNLDSI
+565 YYETFENFSNLEPIQNYSKNRVEDS
-579 KKYSDNRIKDSFM
+579 SMN
-592 SLYLTETKKL
+592 LYVNENKKL
-602 SDLEKNRNLLPV
+602 NRLNSETNLLPV
-614 NLTMRKEIRKTSEYK
+614 NLTKRKEIRKSNEDR

-636 LRKSLGLNPFE
+636 LRESLGLETFNSFE
-647 NYEAF
+647 DF
-652 SNSDLD
+652 SNSDTD
-658 EISDKKDEI
+658 EISNKKDEI
-667 ILEEAAQILIDQIL
+667 ILKEAAQILIDQIL
-681 IKESSRVSYR
+681 IKESSRVSFIK
-691 R
+691 

>member
-1 MFLSQIINFKY
+1 MQ
-12 SKMLNLNKNVFILIS
+12 NLNKKNFILIA
-27 LLFFNPLLQ
+27 LLIFNAFLF
-36 SDEGLNNDLYENV
+36 SEEKLNIDKYKNV
-49 LSEVEEILE
+49 LSEVESILE

-65 VKIKIKSIQEK
+65 VNIDTKAIKEK
-76 YLNSID
+76 YINSID
-82 SQKMIFLKSDFD
+82 SQKMVFDAEDFD
-94 KYIGEFIFGNEEQI
+94 NFSKIEDLNKFSQI
-108 LFAFKT
+108 KFAFEV
-114 FEFFKQKSSNLLNLQ
+114 FEVFKEKSIKFLDLQRQSITEINL
-129 KEVIAA
+129 
-135 INIESQLDTEGFI
+135 ESQLDTNDFI
-148 FKDRENESRFTNEEA
+148 FKDREDEKRFKNLEE
-163 LSNYHMNEARSELI
+163 LSEYHLKEAKSELI
-177 SIFLKEK
+177 SIYLKEK
-184 NLEKSKEKLLKR
+184 DLKKSKEKLLKR
-196 LVNRE
+196 FVNRE
-201 KSLGRIS
+201 KSLNRIS
-208 NDDIFSMYVNSYT
+208 EDDIFSMYVNSFT
-221 GLYDPHTNYMAPK
+221 SFYDPHTNYMTPK

-253 LTIRD
+253 LTIKD

-275 GLINVAD
+275 GLIKVSD
-282 KIVGVAPKLTDEI
+282 KIVGVASKVSEEI

-319 LEVLSSSMDDDDIGR
+319 LEVLAPSMDDDEIGKL
-334 FIEITRDVVKLED
+334 IEITRNVVKLED
-347 QAAKKKELEINRS
+347 QAAKKKEIEINRS

-378 EAYKKN
+378 NAYRKN
-384 RYNYKSSSKDVRT
+384 RYNYKSSSKDVRA
-397 LLRELDKNS
+397 LLRELDNNN

-457 QNYIGPIAI
+457 QNYVGPVAI

-474 ASEILAGV
+474 ASEILAGA

-490 VIGSQTFGKGTVQR
+490 IIGAQTFGKGTVQR

-536 IELPFVYSNQE
+536 IELPLVYSNQE

-565 YYETFDDLSNLDSI
+565 YYETFEELSDLDSL
-579 KKYSDNRIKDSFM
+579 KRYSDNRIKDSSM
-592 SLYLTETKKL
+592 SLYLNETKKL
-602 SDLEKNRNLLPV
+602 FEKEKERNLLPV
-614 NLTMRKEIRKTSEYK
+614 NLTRREKIREDNEIK
-629 RLLIENK
+629 RLSIENN
-636 LRKSLGLNPFE
+636 LRKSLGLDIFE
-647 NYEAF
+647 NYENF
-652 SNSDLD
+652 TDSDLD

-667 ILEEAAQILIDQIL
+667 ILKEAAQILIDQI
-681 IKESSRVSYR
+681 IYKESSRLSFVN
-691 R
+691 

>member
-1 MFLSQIINFKY
+1 MNFNIKHF
-12 SKMLNLNKNVFILIS
+12 VFIS
-27 LLFFNPLLQ
+27 VLLFGSTLFS
-36 SDEGLNNDLYENV
+36 SDKVSNEKYINVLYE
-49 LSEVEEILE
+49 VENILE

-65 VKIKIKSIQEK
+65 VTISSNQIKEK
-76 YLNSID
+76 FLNSID
-82 SQKMIFLKSDFD
+82 SQKMVFTLTNF
-94 KYIGEFIFGNEEQI
+94 NELSKQTNFNKEHQVE
-108 LFAFKT
+108 FAFEVFKKFKEKSFNY
-114 FEFFKQKSSNLLNLQ
+114 FEIQ
-129 KEVIAA
+129 KEA
-135 INIESQLDTEGFI
+135 ILNITSENQLETQHFI
-148 FKDRENESRFTNEEA
+148 FKDREDENRFDSEDQLIEYQIKEA
-163 LSNYHMNEARSELI
+163 KIELI
-177 SIFLKEK
+177 SILLKEK
-184 NLEKSKEKLLKR
+184 DLSKSKEKLLKR

-201 KSLGRIS
+201 KSLNRIS
-208 NDDIFSMYVNSYT
+208 NYDIFSMFVNSFT
-221 GLYDPHTNYMAPK
+221 SFYDPHTNYLTPK
-234 NQEDFE
+234 SQEDFE

-253 LTIRD
+253 LTIDD

-275 GLINVAD
+275 GLIKVSD
-282 KIVGVAPKLTDEI
+282 KIVGVASKLSEEI

-314 GTKVK
+314 GTKVR
-319 LEVLSSSMDDDDIGR
+319 LEVLSASMEDDEIGKL
-334 FIEITRDVVKLED
+334 IEITRDVVKLED
-347 QAAKKKELEINRS
+347 QAAKKREIEIKRS
-360 GKLFNIGIIELPT
+360 GKLFNIGIIELPA

-378 EAYKKN
+378 DAYKKN

-397 LLRELDKNS
+397 LLRELDKNN

-474 ASEILAGV
+474 ASEILAGA

-490 VIGSQTFGKGTVQR
+490 VIGAQTFGKGTVQR

-525 ESTQHKGVIPD
+525 QSTQHKGVIPD
-536 IELPFVYSNQE
+536 IELPYVYSNQE

-565 YYETFDDLSNLDSI
+565 YYETFENLTNLESI
-579 KKYSDNRIKDSFM
+579 KRYSNNRIKDSFM
-592 SLYLTETKKL
+592 NSYVKETKQLIEDENNK
-602 SDLEKNRNLLPV
+602 NLLPV
-614 NLTMRKEIRKTSEYK
+614 NLTTRKDIKTKNEMK
-629 RLLIENK
+629 RLAIENE
-636 LRKSLGLNPFE
+636 LRGSLDLDIFE
-647 NYEAF
+647 SYEEFA
-652 SNSDLD
+652 NSDGE

-667 ILEEAAQILIDQIL
+667 ILQEAAEILIDQIL
-681 IKESSRVSYR
+681 MEQSSRVSYR

>member
-1 MFLSQIINFKY
+1 MQ
-12 SKMLNLNKNVFILIS
+12 NLNKKNFILIALLIFNA
-27 LLFFNPLLQ
+27 LLFSEEKFNI
-36 SDEGLNNDLYENV
+36 DKYKNV
-49 LSEVEEILE
+49 LSEVESILE

-65 VKIKIKSIQEK
+65 VNIDTKAIKEK

-82 SQKMIFLKSDFD
+82 SQKMVFDAEDFD
-94 KYIGEFIFGNEEQI
+94 NFSKIEDLNKFSQI
-108 LFAFKT
+108 KFAFEV
-114 FEFFKQKSSNLLNLQ
+114 FEVFKEKSIKFLDLQRQSITEINL
-129 KEVIAA
+129 
-135 INIESQLDTEGFI
+135 ESQLDTNDFI
-148 FKDRENESRFTNEEA
+148 FKDREDEKRFKNLEE
-163 LSNYHMNEARSELI
+163 LSEYHLKEAKSELI
-177 SIFLKEK
+177 SIYLKEK
-184 NLEKSKEKLLKR
+184 DLKKSKEKLLKR
-196 LVNRE
+196 FVNRE
-201 KSLGRIS
+201 KSLNRIS
-208 NDDIFSMYVNSYT
+208 EDDIFSMYVNSFT
-221 GLYDPHTNYMAPK
+221 SFYDPHTNYMTPK

-253 LTIRD
+253 LTIKD

-275 GLINVAD
+275 GLIKVSD
-282 KIVGVAPKLTDEI
+282 KIVGVASKVSEEV

-319 LEVLSSSMDDDDIGR
+319 LEILAPSMDDDEIGKL
-334 FIEITRDVVKLED
+334 IEITRDVVKLED
-347 QAAKKKELEINRS
+347 QAAKKKEIEINRS

-378 EAYKKN
+378 DAYRKN
-384 RYNYKSSSKDVRT
+384 RYNYKSSSKDVRA
-397 LLRELDKNS
+397 LLRELDNNN

-457 QNYIGPIAI
+457 QNYVGPVAI

-490 VIGSQTFGKGTVQR
+490 IIGAQTFGKGTVQR

-536 IELPFVYSNQE
+536 IELPLVYSNQE

-565 YYETFDDLSNLDSI
+565 YYETFEELSDLDSL
-579 KKYSDNRIKDSFM
+579 KRYSDNRIKDSSM
-592 SLYLTETKKL
+592 SLYLNETKKL
-602 SDLEKNRNLLPV
+602 FEKEKERNLLPV
-614 NLTMRKEIRKTSEYK
+614 NLTRREKIREDNEIK
-629 RLLIENK
+629 RLSIENN
-636 LRKSLGLNPFE
+636 LRKSLGLDIFE
-647 NYEAF
+647 SYEKF
-652 SNSDLD
+652 TDSDLD

-667 ILEEAAQILIDQIL
+667 ILKEAAQILIDQI
-681 IKESSRVSYR
+681 IYKESSRLSFVN
-691 R
+691 

>member
-1 MFLSQIINFKY
+1 MQ
-12 SKMLNLNKNVFILIS
+12 NLNKKNFILIA
-27 LLFFNPLLQ
+27 LLIFNAFLF
-36 SDEGLNNDLYENV
+36 SEEKLNIDKYKNV
-49 LSEVEEILE
+49 LSEVESILE

-65 VKIKIKSIQEK
+65 VNIDSKLIKEK

-82 SQKMIFLKSDFD
+82 SQKMVFDAEDFD
-94 KYIGEFIFGNEEQI
+94 NFSKIEDLNKFSQI
-108 LFAFKT
+108 KFAFEV
-114 FEFFKQKSSNLLNLQ
+114 FEVFKEKSIKFLDLQRQSITEINL
-129 KEVIAA
+129 
-135 INIESQLDTEGFI
+135 ESQLDTNDFI
-148 FKDRENESRFTNEEA
+148 FKDREDEKRFKNLEE
-163 LSNYHMNEARSELI
+163 LSEYHLKEAKSELI
-177 SIFLKEK
+177 SIYLKEK
-184 NLEKSKEKLLKR
+184 DLKKSKEKLLKR
-196 LVNRE
+196 FVNRE
-201 KSLGRIS
+201 KSLNRIS
-208 NDDIFSMYVNSYT
+208 EDDIFSMYVNSFT
-221 GLYDPHTNYMAPK
+221 SFYDPHTNYMTPK

-253 LTIRD
+253 LTIKD

-275 GLINVAD
+275 GLIKVSD
-282 KIVGVAPKLTDEI
+282 KIVGVASKVSEEV

-319 LEVLSSSMDDDDIGR
+319 LEVLAPSMDDDEIGKL
-334 FIEITRDVVKLED
+334 IEITRDVVKLED
-347 QAAKKKELEINRS
+347 QAAKKKEIEINRS

-378 EAYKKN
+378 DAYRKN
-384 RYNYKSSSKDVRT
+384 RYNYKSSSKDVRA
-397 LLRELDKNS
+397 LLRELDNNN

-457 QNYIGPIAI
+457 QNYVGPVAI

-474 ASEILAGV
+474 ASEILAGA

-490 VIGSQTFGKGTVQR
+490 IIGAQTFGKGTVQR

-536 IELPFVYSNQE
+536 IELPLVYSNQE

-565 YYETFDDLSNLDSI
+565 YYETFEELSDLDSL
-579 KKYSDNRIKDSFM
+579 KRYSDNRIKDSSM
-592 SLYLTETKKL
+592 SLYLNETKKL
-602 SDLEKNRNLLPV
+602 FEKEEERNLLPV
-614 NLTMRKEIRKTSEYK
+614 NLTRREKIREDNEIK
-629 RLLIENK
+629 RLSIENN
-636 LRKSLGLNPFE
+636 LRKSLGLDIFE
-647 NYEAF
+647 SYEKF
-652 SNSDLD
+652 TDSDLD

-667 ILEEAAQILIDQIL
+667 ILKEAAQILIDQI
-681 IKESSRVSYR
+681 IYKESSRLSFVN
-691 R
+691 

>member
-1 MFLSQIINFKY
+1 MNFNIKHF
-12 SKMLNLNKNVFILIS
+12 VFIS
-27 LLFFNPLLQ
+27 VLLFGSTLFS
-36 SDEGLNNDLYENV
+36 SDKVSNEKYINV
-49 LSEVEEILE
+49 LSEVENILE

-65 VKIKIKSIQEK
+65 VTISSNQIKEK
-76 YLNSID
+76 FLDSID
-82 SQKMIFLKSDFD
+82 SQKMVFTLTNF
-94 KYIGEFIFGNEEQI
+94 NELSKQTNFNKEHQVE
-108 LFAFKT
+108 FAFEVFKKFKEKSFNY
-114 FEFFKQKSSNLLNLQ
+114 FEIQ
-129 KEVIAA
+129 KEA
-135 INIESQLDTEGFI
+135 ILNITSENQLETQHFI
-148 FKDRENESRFTNEEA
+148 FKDREDENRFDSEDQLIEYQIKEA
-163 LSNYHMNEARSELI
+163 KSELI
-177 SIFLKEK
+177 SILLKEK
-184 NLEKSKEKLLKR
+184 DLSKSKEKLLKR

-201 KSLGRIS
+201 KSLNRIS
-208 NDDIFSMYVNSYT
+208 NDDIFSMFVNSFT
-221 GLYDPHTNYMAPK
+221 SFYDPHTNYLTPK
-234 NQEDFE
+234 SQEDFE

-253 LTIRD
+253 LTIDD

-275 GLINVAD
+275 GLIKVSD
-282 KIVGVAPKLTDEI
+282 KIVGVASKLSEEI

-314 GTKVK
+314 GTKVR
-319 LEVLSSSMDDDDIGR
+319 LEVLSASMEDDEIGKL
-334 FIEITRDVVKLED
+334 IEITRDVVKLED
-347 QAAKKKELEINRS
+347 QAAKKREIEIKRS
-360 GKLFNIGIIELPT
+360 GKLFNIGIIELPA

-378 EAYKKN
+378 DAYKKN

-397 LLRELDKNS
+397 LLRELDKNN

-474 ASEILAGV
+474 ASEILAGA

-490 VIGSQTFGKGTVQR
+490 VIGAQTFGKGTVQR

-525 ESTQHKGVIPD
+525 QSTQHKGVIPD
-536 IELPFVYSNQE
+536 IELPYVYSNQE

-565 YYETFDDLSNLDSI
+565 YYETFENLTNLESI
-579 KKYSDNRIKDSFM
+579 KRYSNNRIKDSFM
-592 SLYLTETKKL
+592 NSYVKETKKL
-602 SDLEKNRNLLPV
+602 IEDENNKNLLPV
-614 NLTMRKEIRKTSEYK
+614 NLTTRKDIKTKNEMK
-629 RLLIENK
+629 RLAIENE
-636 LRKSLGLNPFE
+636 LRGSLDLDIFE
-647 NYEAF
+647 SYEEFA
-652 SNSDLD
+652 NSDGE

-667 ILEEAAQILIDQIL
+667 ILQEAAEILIDQIL
-681 IKESSRVSYR
+681 MEQSSRVSYR

>member
-1 MFLSQIINFKY
+1 MNFK
-12 SKMLNLNKNVFILIS
+12 SKNFILIFFLIFGS
-27 LLFFNPLLQ
+27 ALFS
-36 SDEGLNNDLYENV
+36 SDKANNKKYINV
-49 LSEVEEILE
+49 LSEVENILE

-65 VKIKIKSIQEK
+65 VIVSSNQIKEK
-76 YLNSID
+76 FLNSID
-82 SQKMIFLKSDFD
+82 SQKTVFTLSNF
-94 KYIGEFIFGNEEQI
+94 NELSNQRNFNKENQI
-108 LFAFKT
+108 EFAFEV
-114 FEFFKQKSSNLLNLQ
+114 FEKFREKSINYFEIQKKEILN
-129 KEVIAA
+129 ITS
-135 INIESQLDTEGFI
+135 ESQLETEHFI
-148 FKDRENESRFTNEEA
+148 FKDRKDENRFDSEDQ
-163 LSNYHMNEARSELI
+163 LVKYQINEAKSELI
-177 SIFLKEK
+177 SILLKE
-184 NLEKSKEKLLKR
+184 NDLSKSKEKLLKR
-196 LVNRE
+196 LTNRE
-201 KSLGRIS
+201 KTLNRIS
-208 NDDIFSMYVNSYT
+208 NDDIFSMYVNSFT
-221 GLYDPHTNYMAPK
+221 SFYDPHTNYLTPK
-234 NQEDFE
+234 SQEDFE

-253 LTIRD
+253 LTIED

-275 GLINVAD
+275 GLIKVSD
-282 KIVGVAPKLTDEI
+282 KIVGVAPKLTEEI

-300 WRIDEVVNLIRGPK
+300 WRIDEVVDLIRGPK
-314 GTKVK
+314 GTKVR
-319 LEVLSSSMDDDDIGR
+319 LEVLSSSMEDDEIGKL
-334 FIEITRDVVKLED
+334 IEITRDVVKLED
-347 QAAKKKELEINRS
+347 QAAKKREIEIKRS

-378 EAYKKN
+378 DAYKKN

-397 LLRELDKNS
+397 LLRELDKNN

-474 ASEILAGV
+474 ASEILAGA

-525 ESTQHKGVIPD
+525 QSTQHKGVVPD
-536 IELPFVYSNQE
+536 IELPYVYSNQE

-565 YYETFDDLSNLDSI
+565 YYETFENLFNLESI
-579 KKYSDNRIKDSFM
+579 KKYSNNRTKNSSMNSYIK
-592 SLYLTETKKL
+592 ETNQLIEDENDK
-602 SDLEKNRNLLPV
+602 NLLPV
-614 NLTMRKEIRKTSEYK
+614 NLSFRKEIKTKNEMK
-629 RLLIENK
+629 RLAIENE
-636 LRKSLGLNPFE
+636 LRSSMGLDVFE
-647 NYEAF
+647 SYEEF
-652 SNSDLD
+652 SNSDGV

-667 ILEEAAQILIDQIL
+667 ILKEAAEILIDQIL
-681 IKESSRVSYR
+681 MEQSSRISFR

>member
-1 MFLSQIINFKY
+1 MNFNIKHF
-12 SKMLNLNKNVFILIS
+12 VFIS
-27 LLFFNPLLQ
+27 VLLFGSTLFS
-36 SDEGLNNDLYENV
+36 SDKVSNEKYINV
-49 LSEVEEILE
+49 LSEVENILE

-65 VKIKIKSIQEK
+65 VTISSNQIKEK
-76 YLNSID
+76 FLDSID
-82 SQKMIFLKSDFD
+82 SQKMVFTLTNF
-94 KYIGEFIFGNEEQI
+94 NELSKQTNFNKEHQVE
-108 LFAFKT
+108 FAFEVFKKFKEKSFNY
-114 FEFFKQKSSNLLNLQ
+114 FEIQ
-129 KEVIAA
+129 KEA
-135 INIESQLDTEGFI
+135 ILNITSENQLETQHFI
-148 FKDRENESRFTNEEA
+148 FKDREDENRFDSEDQLIEYQIKEA
-163 LSNYHMNEARSELI
+163 KSELI
-177 SIFLKEK
+177 SILLKEK
-184 NLEKSKEKLLKR
+184 DLSKSKEKLLKR

-201 KSLGRIS
+201 KSLNRIS
-208 NDDIFSMYVNSYT
+208 NDDIFSMFVNSFT
-221 GLYDPHTNYMAPK
+221 SFYDPHTNYLTPK
-234 NQEDFE
+234 SQEDFE

-253 LTIRD
+253 LTIDD

-275 GLINVAD
+275 GLIKVSD
-282 KIVGVAPKLTDEI
+282 KIVGVASKLSEEI

-314 GTKVK
+314 GTKVR
-319 LEVLSSSMDDDDIGR
+319 LEVLSASMEDDEIGKL
-334 FIEITRDVVKLED
+334 IEITRDVVKLED
-347 QAAKKKELEINRS
+347 QAAKKREIEIKRS
-360 GKLFNIGIIELPT
+360 GKLFNIGIIELPA

-378 EAYKKN
+378 DAYKKN

-397 LLRELDKNS
+397 LLRELDKNN

-474 ASEILAGV
+474 ASEILAGA

-490 VIGSQTFGKGTVQR
+490 VIGAQTFGKGTVQR

-525 ESTQHKGVIPD
+525 QSTQHKGVIPD
-536 IELPFVYSNQE
+536 IELPYVYSNQE

-565 YYETFDDLSNLDSI
+565 YYETFENLTNLESI
-579 KKYSDNRIKDSFM
+579 KRYSNNRIKDSFM
-592 SLYLTETKKL
+592 NSYVKETKQLIEDENNK
-602 SDLEKNRNLLPV
+602 NLLPV
-614 NLTMRKEIRKTSEYK
+614 NLTTRKDIKTKNEMK
-629 RLLIENK
+629 RLAIENE
-636 LRKSLGLNPFE
+636 LRGSLDLDIFE
-647 NYEAF
+647 SYEEFA
-652 SNSDLD
+652 NSDGE

-667 ILEEAAQILIDQIL
+667 ILQEAAEILIDQIL
-681 IKESSRVSYR
+681 MEQSSRVSYR

>member
-1 MFLSQIINFKY
+1 MNFNIKHF
-12 SKMLNLNKNVFILIS
+12 VFIS
-27 LLFFNPLLQ
+27 VLLFGSTLFS
-36 SDEGLNNDLYENV
+36 SDKVSNEKYINV
-49 LSEVEEILE
+49 LSEVENILE

-65 VKIKIKSIQEK
+65 VTISSNQIKEK
-76 YLNSID
+76 FLNSID
-82 SQKMIFLKSDFD
+82 SQKMVFTLSNF
-94 KYIGEFIFGNEEQI
+94 NELSKQTNFNKEHQVE
-108 LFAFKT
+108 FAFEVFKKFKEKSFNY
-114 FEFFKQKSSNLLNLQ
+114 FEIQ
-129 KEVIAA
+129 KEA
-135 INIESQLDTEGFI
+135 ILNITSENQLETQHFI
-148 FKDRENESRFTNEEA
+148 FKDREDENRFDSEDQLIEYQIKEA
-163 LSNYHMNEARSELI
+163 KSELI
-177 SIFLKEK
+177 SILLKEK
-184 NLEKSKEKLLKR
+184 DLSKSKEKLLKR

-201 KSLGRIS
+201 KSLNRIS
-208 NDDIFSMYVNSYT
+208 NDDIFSMFVNSFT
-221 GLYDPHTNYMAPK
+221 SFYDPHTNYLTPK
-234 NQEDFE
+234 SQEDFE

-253 LTIRD
+253 LTIDD

-275 GLINVAD
+275 GLIKVSD
-282 KIVGVAPKLTDEI
+282 KIVGVASKLSEEI

-314 GTKVK
+314 GTKVR
-319 LEVLSSSMDDDDIGR
+319 LEVLSASMEDDEIGKL
-334 FIEITRDVVKLED
+334 IEITRDVVKLED
-347 QAAKKKELEINRS
+347 QAAKKREIEIKRS
-360 GKLFNIGIIELPT
+360 GKLFNIGIIELPA

-378 EAYKKN
+378 DAYKKN

-397 LLRELDKNS
+397 LLRELDKNN

-474 ASEILAGV
+474 ASEILAGA

-490 VIGSQTFGKGTVQR
+490 VIGAQTFGKGTVQR

-525 ESTQHKGVIPD
+525 QSTQHKGVIPD
-536 IELPFVYSNQE
+536 IELPYVYSNQE

-565 YYETFDDLSNLDSI
+565 YYETFENLSNLESI
-579 KKYSDNRIKDSFM
+579 KRYSNNRIKDSFM
-592 SLYLTETKKL
+592 NSYVKETKQLIEDENNK
-602 SDLEKNRNLLPV
+602 NLLPV
-614 NLTMRKEIRKTSEYK
+614 NLTMRKDIKTKNEMK
-629 RLLIENK
+629 RLAIENE
-636 LRKSLGLNPFE
+636 LRGSLDLDIFE
-647 NYEAF
+647 SYEEFA
-652 SNSDLD
+652 NSDGE

-667 ILEEAAQILIDQIL
+667 ILQEAAEILIDQIL
-681 IKESSRVSYR
+681 MEQSSRISYR

>member
-1 MFLSQIINFKY
+1 MNFNIKHF
-12 SKMLNLNKNVFILIS
+12 VFIS
-27 LLFFNPLLQ
+27 VLLFGSTLFS
-36 SDEGLNNDLYENV
+36 SDKVSNEKYINV
-49 LSEVEEILE
+49 LSEVENILE

-65 VKIKIKSIQEK
+65 VTISSNQIKEK
-76 YLNSID
+76 FLNSID
-82 SQKMIFLKSDFD
+82 SQKMVFTLTNF
-94 KYIGEFIFGNEEQI
+94 NELSKQTNFNKEHQVE
-108 LFAFKT
+108 FAFEVFKKFKEKSFNY
-114 FEFFKQKSSNLLNLQ
+114 FEIQ
-129 KEVIAA
+129 KEA
-135 INIESQLDTEGFI
+135 ILNITSENQLETQHFI
-148 FKDRENESRFTNEEA
+148 FKDREDENRFDSEDQLIEYQIKEA
-163 LSNYHMNEARSELI
+163 KSELI
-177 SIFLKEK
+177 SILLKEK
-184 NLEKSKEKLLKR
+184 DLSKSKEKLLKR

-201 KSLGRIS
+201 KSLNRIS
-208 NDDIFSMYVNSYT
+208 NDDIFSMFVNSFT
-221 GLYDPHTNYMAPK
+221 SFYDPHTNYLTPK
-234 NQEDFE
+234 SQEDFE

-253 LTIRD
+253 LTIDD

-275 GLINVAD
+275 GLIKVSD
-282 KIVGVAPKLTDEI
+282 KIVGVASKLSEEI

-300 WRIDEVVNLIRGPK
+300 WRIEEVVNLIRGPK
-314 GTKVK
+314 GTKVR
-319 LEVLSSSMDDDDIGR
+319 LEVLSASMEDDEIGKL
-334 FIEITRDVVKLED
+334 IEITRDVVKLED
-347 QAAKKKELEINRS
+347 QAAKKREIEIKRS
-360 GKLFNIGIIELPT
+360 GKLFNIGIIELPA

-378 EAYKKN
+378 DAYKKN

-397 LLRELDKNS
+397 LLRELDKNN

-474 ASEILAGV
+474 ASEILAGA

-490 VIGSQTFGKGTVQR
+490 VIGAQTFGKGTVQR

-525 ESTQHKGVIPD
+525 QSTQHKGVIPD
-536 IELPFVYSNQE
+536 IELPYVYSNQE

-565 YYETFDDLSNLDSI
+565 YYETFENLTNLESI
-579 KKYSDNRIKDSFM
+579 KRYSNNRIKDSFM
-592 SLYLTETKKL
+592 NSYVKETKQLIEDENNK
-602 SDLEKNRNLLPV
+602 NLLPV
-614 NLTMRKEIRKTSEYK
+614 NLTTRKDIKTKNEMK
-629 RLLIENK
+629 RLAIENE
-636 LRKSLGLNPFE
+636 LRGSLDLDIFE
-647 NYEAF
+647 SYEEFA
-652 SNSDLD
+652 NSDGE

-667 ILEEAAQILIDQIL
+667 ILQEAAEILIDQIPM
-681 IKESSRVSYR
+681 EQSSRISYR

>member
-1 MFLSQIINFKY
+1 MQS
-12 SKMLNLNKNVFILIS
+12 LNKKNFILIA
-27 LLFFNPLLQ
+27 LLIFNAFLF
-36 SDEGLNNDLYENV
+36 SEDKLNIDKYKNV
-49 LSEVEEILE
+49 LSEVESILE

-65 VKIKIKSIQEK
+65 VYIDTKAIKEK
-76 YLNSID
+76 FLNSID
-82 SQKMIFLKSDFD
+82 SQKMVFDAEDFD
-94 KYIGEFIFGNEEQI
+94 NFSKIEDPNKFSQI
-108 LFAFKT
+108 KFAFEV
-114 FEFFKQKSSNLLNLQ
+114 FDLFKEKSIKFLDLQRQSITEINL
-129 KEVIAA
+129 
-135 INIESQLDTEGFI
+135 ESQLDTNDFI
-148 FKDRENESRFTNEEA
+148 FKDREDEKRFKNLEE
-163 LSNYHMNEARSELI
+163 LSEYHLKEAKSELI
-177 SIFLKEK
+177 SIYLKEK
-184 NLEKSKEKLLKR
+184 DLKKSKEKLLKR
-196 LVNRE
+196 FVNRE
-201 KSLGRIS
+201 KSLNRIS
-208 NDDIFSMYVNSYT
+208 EDDIFSMYVNSFT
-221 GLYDPHTNYMAPK
+221 SFYDPHTNYMTPK

-253 LTIRD
+253 LTIKD

-275 GLINVAD
+275 GLIKVSD
-282 KIVGVAPKLTDEI
+282 KIVGVASKVSEEV

-319 LEVLSSSMDDDDIGR
+319 LEVLAPSMDDDEIGKL
-334 FIEITRDVVKLED
+334 IEITRDVVKLED
-347 QAAKKKELEINRS
+347 QAAKKKEIEINRS
-360 GKLFNIGIIELPT
+360 GKLFNIGVIELPT

-378 EAYKKN
+378 DAYRKN
-384 RYNYKSSSKDVRT
+384 RYNYKSSSKDVRA
-397 LLRELDKNS
+397 LLRELDNNN

-457 QNYIGPIAI
+457 QNYVGPVAI

-490 VIGSQTFGKGTVQR
+490 IIGAQTFGKGTVQR

-536 IELPFVYSNQE
+536 IELPLVYSNQE

-565 YYETFDDLSNLDSI
+565 YYETFEELSDLDSL
-579 KKYSDNRIKDSFM
+579 KRYSDNRIKDSSM
-592 SLYLTETKKL
+592 NLYLNETKKL
-602 SDLEKNRNLLPV
+602 FEKEEERNLLPV
-614 NLTMRKEIRKTSEYK
+614 NLTMREKIREDNEIK
-629 RLLIENK
+629 RLSIENN
-636 LRKSLGLNPFE
+636 LRKSLGLDIFE
-647 NYEAF
+647 SYEKF
-652 SNSDLD
+652 TDSDLD

-667 ILEEAAQILIDQIL
+667 ILKEAAQILIDQI
-681 IKESSRVSYR
+681 IYKESSRLSFVN
-691 R
+691 